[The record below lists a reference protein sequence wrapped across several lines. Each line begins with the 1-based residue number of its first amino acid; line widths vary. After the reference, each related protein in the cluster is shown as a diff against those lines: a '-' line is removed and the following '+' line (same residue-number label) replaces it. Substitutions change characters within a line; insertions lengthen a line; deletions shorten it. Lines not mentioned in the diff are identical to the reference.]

1 MTYLE
6 AINKVLRRLREDEV
20 TSPDTSAYSKLI
32 GEFVNDANR
41 LVEDAWDWTALRTI
55 TPVSSISE
63 FTTIFSVSGLTE
75 EDKILGVYNITDNV
89 EVKQGTQAGLY
100 NSVYI
105 ESAPRGR
112 PDNYV
117 TLNQDSS
124 GNIQVQLYP
133 NSDGNRVLLFNY
145 VARTPELTSG
155 TDNIKVPSHVV
166 VQFAQAMAAEER
178 GETGGT
184 SASKLYA
191 IAQSS
196 LSDAIAIDA
205 GRVPT
210 ETVWY
215 DV

>member
-6 AINKVLRRLREDEV
+6 AVNKVLRRLREDEV
-20 TSPDTSAYSKLI
+20 ASIDTSAYSKLI

-41 LVEDAWDWTALRTI
+41 LVEDAWDWSVLRRNSVVSGI
-55 TPVSSISE
+55 TNT
-63 FTTIFSVSGLTE
+63 TTIFSVSGLTE
-75 EDKILGVYNITDNV
+75 ADKILNVYNITDK
-89 EVKQGTQAGLY
+89 EEIGLGSQAGLY
-100 NSVYI
+100 NSQYV
-105 ESAPRGR
+105 EDAPRGR
-112 PDNYV
+112 PTRYV
-117 TLNQDSS
+117 TLGQDSS
-124 GNIQVQLYP
+124 GNVQAQFYP
-133 NSDGNRVLLFNY
+133 DSDGNRVVLFNH
-145 VARTPELTSG
+145 VARTPELTVG
-155 TDNIKVPSHVV
+155 TDTIQVPSNVV

-205 GRVPT
+205 GRFPS

>member
-20 TSPDTSAYSKLI
+20 ASPDTSSYSKLI
-32 GEFVNDANR
+32 GEFINDANR
-41 LVEDAWDWTALRTI
+41 LVEDAWDWSMLRTV
-55 TPVSSISE
+55 TPVSGITDS
-63 FTTIFSVSGLTE
+63 SVIVSVTGLTE
-75 EDKILGVYNITDNV
+75 SDKILSVYNITDNV
-89 EVKQGTQAGLY
+89 EVQLGSQLGMY

-105 ESAPRGR
+105 EQAPRGR

-117 TLNQDSS
+117 TLGQDSS
-124 GNIQVQLYP
+124 GNTQVQFYP
-133 NSDGNRVLLFNY
+133 NSDGSRVVLFNY
-145 VARTPELTSG
+145 VGRTPELTSG
-155 TDNIKVPSHVV
+155 TDVVKAPSTPV
-166 VQFAQAMAAEER
+166 VQLAHAMAAEER

-184 SASKLYA
+184 AASKLYA

-196 LSDAIAIDA
+196 LSDAIAMDA
-205 GRVPT
+205 GRFPT

>member
-20 TSPDTSAYSKLI
+20 ASPDTSSYSKLI
-32 GEFVNDANR
+32 GEFINDANR
-41 LVEDAWDWTALRTI
+41 LVEDAWDWSMLRTI
-55 TPVSSISE
+55 TPVSGITGS
-63 FTTIFSVSGLTE
+63 TTIMSVIGLSE
-75 EDKILGVYNITDNV
+75 ADKILSVYNVTDNV
-89 EVKQGTQAGLY
+89 EVQLGSQQGLY

-105 ESAPRGR
+105 EQVPRGR

-117 TLNQDSS
+117 TLGQDSS
-124 GNIQVQLYP
+124 GNTQVQFYP
-133 NSDGNRVLLFNY
+133 NPDGSKVVLFNY
-145 VARTPELTSG
+145 VGRTPELTSG
-155 TDNIKVPSHVV
+155 TDVVKAPSTPV
-166 VQFAQAMAAEER
+166 VQLAHAMAAEER

-196 LSDAIAIDA
+196 LSDAIAMDA
-205 GRVPT
+205 GRFPT

>member
-20 TSPDTSAYSKLI
+20 SSPDSSAYSKLI

-41 LVEDAWDWTALRTI
+41 LVEDSWDWTVLRDTS
-55 TPVSSISE
+55 V
-63 FTTIFSVSGLTE
+63 VSGITNTTTTFSLSGVTE
-75 EDKILGVYNITDNV
+75 QDKILGVYNITDNV

-100 NSVYI
+100 NSTNI
-105 ESAPRGR
+105 LEAPRGR

-117 TLNQDSS
+117 TLNQDTN
-124 GNIQVQLYP
+124 GQLQARFYP
-133 NSDGNRVLLFNY
+133 DSDGSRVVLFNY

-155 TDNIKVPSHVV
+155 TDSIQVPSNVV

-184 SASKLYA
+184 SSSKLYA

>member
-6 AINKVLRRLREDEV
+6 AVNKVLRRLREDEV
-20 TSPDTSAYSKLI
+20 ASIDTSAYSKLI

-41 LVEDAWDWTALRTI
+41 LVEDAWDWSVLRTI
-55 TPVSSISE
+55 TPASGITE
-63 FTTIFSVSGLTE
+63 FTNTFAVSGLTE
-75 EDKILGVYNITDNV
+75 ADKILSVFNITDN
-89 EVKQGTQAGLY
+89 EELNLGSQASLY
-100 NSVYI
+100 NSKYV
-105 ESAPRGR
+105 ENTPRGR
-112 PDNYV
+112 PTHYV
-117 TLNQDSS
+117 PLGQDSN
-124 GNIQVQLYP
+124 GNTTFELYP
-133 NSDGNRVLLFNY
+133 NSDGSRVLLFNY
-145 VARTPELTSG
+145 VARTPELTLG
-155 TDNIKVPSHVV
+155 TNIIKCPANVV

-196 LSDAIAIDA
+196 LSDAIALDA
-205 GRVPT
+205 GRFPS

>member
-1 MTYLE
+1 M
-6 AINKVLRRLREDEV
+6 
-20 TSPDTSAYSKLI
+20 TSPDSTAYSKLI

-41 LVEDAWDWTALRTI
+41 LVEDSWDWTMLRTVS
-55 TPVSSISE
+55 PVSNISE
-63 FTTIFSVSGLTE
+63 FTTQFSISGLTE
-75 EDKILGVYNITDNV
+75 QDKILGVYNITDNV

-100 NSVYI
+100 DSIYVQ
-105 ESAPRGR
+105 SAARGR

-117 TLNQDSS
+117 TLDQDSS
-124 GNIQVQLYP
+124 GNVQARFYP
-133 NSDGNRVLLFNY
+133 DSDGARVVLFNY

-155 TDNIKVPSHVV
+155 TDKIKCPANVV

-184 SASKLYA
+184 SSSKLYA